1 MTDDERMLVN
11 HCRELYKRAGNA
23 VPSFSRYL
31 SPREQYI
38 LKAFGLLPP
47 LSVDTLADNDA
58 LGFLWGGFDGA
69 ERAVYCALPSYY
81 AYSLG
86 DTANETGGSVEYTAY
101 SDNDAAYAAQSGR
114 SISGG
119 SDDTTDATPV
129 SLQSRFPVSIESK
142 LAAAATDELEKI
154 IQVLRIDA
162 GGFARLTHRDYLG
175 SITALGIDRSKL
187 GDILVDDGGAYL
199 FCSEAAA
206 ELILYELRTIG
217 RDGVKVK
224 KATLPDDFIYNR
236 SFADE
241 SGTIASPRLDAI
253 VSELAHVSRERAKE
267 LISRGLVEQNYFA
280 AASPDAEISEGDVIT
295 VKRDSGVR
303 NGKFILDSLSPSRRS
318 GRLVV
323 HARRYQ

>member
-1 MTDDERMLVN
+1 MTDGERMLVN
-11 HCRELYKRAGNA
+11 HCRELYKRAGNS

-58 LGFLWGGFDGA
+58 IGFLWGGFDGA

-86 DTANETGGSVEYTAY
+86 DTTNDGGVGFSAY
-101 SDNDAAYAAQSGR
+101 SENNSTFAAQSDR
-114 SISGG
+114 SANGG
-119 SDDTTDATPV
+119 SDDATDTP
-129 SLQSRFPVSIESK
+129 SIPPRGRLPVSIESK

-154 IQVLRIDA
+154 IQILRIDA

-224 KATLPDDFIYNR
+224 KATLPDDFVYKR

-280 AASPDAEISEGDVIT
+280 AASPDSAISEGDVIT
-295 VKRDSGVR
+295 IKRDSGVR
-303 NGKFILDSLSPSRRS
+303 NGKFILDSITPSRRS

-323 HARRYQ
+323 RARRYQ